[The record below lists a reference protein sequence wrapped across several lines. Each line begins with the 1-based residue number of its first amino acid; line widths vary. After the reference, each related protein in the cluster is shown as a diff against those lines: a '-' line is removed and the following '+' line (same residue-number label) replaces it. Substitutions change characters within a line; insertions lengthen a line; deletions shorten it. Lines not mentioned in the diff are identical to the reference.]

1 MRVMNPVL
9 RNECKMAVRN
19 KRFTMTLFVYIA
31 VIAFGVLLYYKEFSS
46 DVFARGLE
54 RENSA
59 ILYMIMA
66 IVQAVFLMFLV
77 PSLTSSSISSE
88 REKQTLDILLST
100 RLSSLQIILGK
111 LLSSSLR
118 VVIIIIC
125 TLPLYAVA
133 SLMGGLNLGNIIGI
147 TAFFIVNTIFVGSLG
162 VLISTS
168 FKTSKVSTTISYFAV
183 LFIYVGILIL
193 AAIIAYFKARYFLSG
208 TAAQGFAISP
218 IVYLSPVSGFVSILA
233 NQVSVGDFG
242 YVMENLGLSAY
253 TTYISI
259 GIQLVLS
266 TLFIYLASVKLN
278 PLKEKKRKIKIRKK
292 RG

>member
-19 KRFTMTLFVYIA
+19 KRFTMTLFIYIA

-46 DVFARGLE
+46 DVFASGLE

-100 RLSSLQIILGK
+100 RLTSLQIILGK

-133 SLMGGLNLGNIIGI
+133 SLMGGLNLGNIIEI
-147 TAFFIVNTIFVGSLG
+147 TAFFIVNTIFVGALG
-162 VLISTS
+162 ILISTS
-168 FKTSKVSTTISYFAV
+168 FKTSKVSTTISYFSV

-193 AAIIAYFKARYFLSG
+193 AAIIAYFKVRYSG
-208 TAAQGFAISP
+208 SGAQTFTISP

-242 YVMENLGLSAY
+242 YMMESLGLSPY

-259 GIQLVLS
+259 VIQLVLS
-266 TLFIYLASVKLN
+266 ALFIYLASVKLN
-278 PLKEKKRKIKIRKK
+278 PLKEKKRKIKIKKK